1 MVLVPWTKSI
11 DFRMPV
17 SVWRE
22 TIEHYYP
29 NTGWVAL
36 RSQTL
41 EALQREKL
49 DARAA
54 RRSTRCARA
63 SLLARRRADDR
74 D

>member
-22 TIEHYYP
+22 TVEHYYP

-36 RSQTL
+36 RSETL
-41 EALQREKL
+41 ESLQREKL
-49 DARAA
+49 ERALPTLDACIQELLGEA
-54 RRSTRCARA
+54 RRA
-63 SLLARRRADDR
+63 
-74 D
+74 

>member
-17 SVWRE
+17 SVWQE

-36 RSQTL
+36 RAETL
-41 EALQREKL
+41 EALQREKVDRGL
-49 DARAA
+49 ATLRRLHRGAAGGGAR
-54 RRSTRCARA
+54 
-63 SLLARRRADDR
+63 DG
-74 D
+74 

>member
-1 MVLVPWTKSI
+1 MVLVPWDKSI

-22 TIEHYYP
+22 TVEHYYP
-29 NTGWVAL
+29 NTNWVAV

-49 DARAA
+49 DRGLATLDA
-54 RRSTRCARA
+54 CLHE
-63 SLLARRRADDR
+63 LLREAGHE
-74 D
+74 